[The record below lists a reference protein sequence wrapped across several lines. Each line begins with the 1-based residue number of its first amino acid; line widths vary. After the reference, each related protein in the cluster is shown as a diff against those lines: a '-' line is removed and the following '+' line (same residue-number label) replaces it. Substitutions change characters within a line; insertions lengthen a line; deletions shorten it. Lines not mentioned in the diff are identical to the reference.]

1 MPILSQLREFAP
13 ETGPPAHVRRYR
25 DGTLER
31 LTDSDFLRN
40 PHRVLR
46 LRDGRV
52 TGEGLTR
59 LSMISGGQDK
69 RPADRGYQVLAS
81 IRVPLR

>member
-1 MPILSQLREFAP
+1 MSTRFKKSASIGMHAP
-13 ETGPPAHVRRYR
+13 GLFHSA
-25 DGTLER
+25 TLER
-31 LTDSDFLRN
+31 LTDADFLDN
-40 PHRVLR
+40 PHSVMR

-59 LSMISGGQDK
+59 LSMFSGGQDK